1 MIRIVP
7 LKFQQAGRQYNFN
20 ALSLEL
26 KAGDKVIVETDR
38 GRAMA
43 IAVIPPREIPKS
55 EAPEGLKNILRIATE
70 EGVLSVGGSLA
81 GKEDIAAKR
90 IIVK

>member
-1 MIRIVP
+1 MNLTLFTSLIVTQPINSDLMIRIVP

-43 IAVIPPREIPKS
+43 IVVIPPRE
-55 EAPEGLKNILRIATE
+55 LR
-70 EGVLSVGGSLA
+70 
-81 GKEDIAAKR
+81 
-90 IIVK
+90 